1 VPRCLPDGARAR
13 LDARQWS
20 APAVFRWL
28 RETGQVPT
36 DDMLRTF
43 NCGLGMIVV
52 AAAKDGATVAKALED
67 AGEQVSEVGVIEAA
81 PGSEADCVIDHA
93 ETLWR
98 S

>member
-1 VPRCLPDGARAR
+1 
-13 LDARQWS
+13 
-20 APAVFRWL
+20 L

-52 AAAKDGATVAKALED
+52 AAAKDAAKVAKALED
-67 AGEQVSEVGVIEAA
+67 AGEQVGEIGVIEPT
-81 PGSEADCVIDHA
+81 PGGEADCVIDHA